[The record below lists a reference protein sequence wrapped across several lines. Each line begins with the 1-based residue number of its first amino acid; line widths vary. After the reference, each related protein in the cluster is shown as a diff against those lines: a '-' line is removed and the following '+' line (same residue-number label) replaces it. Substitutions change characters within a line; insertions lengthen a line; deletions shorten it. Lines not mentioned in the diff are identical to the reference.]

1 MSRSSGKG
9 KERQSVD
16 NRLEDCMYECY
27 EALKRGG
34 IRVKLENST
43 YICPYCYGKKREY
56 SFRELL
62 EHAYRHGR
70 DLRNA
75 DYKEKAR
82 HLALEKYMKNYLHDK
97 ESSRLEVEGNKK
109 KDTGNSL
116 PTQSDPFH
124 SRLEIGCDKKKATG
138 KQTLNSKSKPLK
150 SNIPNSSIRYESK
163 RLFVWPWMGIVANV
177 ERQFQGGRW
186 VGESGAKLRD
196 ELTTKGFDPV
206 KVHPLWSRAGHSGF
220 AIVEFK
226 KEWDGFKSAIVFDKE
241 FKVNHSGKEDY
252 FNHLSNNRGER
263 LYGWVASDDDY
274 HSQTIVGDYLRKNG
288 DLKSAYDKEAEDKQ
302 KDSNLMINLSNSLQ
316 RKNET
321 LEKMKVKVEETNAS
335 LNNLVEETDSMVRQY
350 NEEIR
355 RMQMDAHHQFAKISL
370 DHENRTLELE
380 AERKELERRERQLE
394 EREIQNEN
402 VMRNLDFQKQKN
414 KMAIVEQKKADEELW
429 KLAEEQKREKEK
441 LCQKI
446 LELEKN
452 LDAKQ
457 TLELDIERMKGALE
471 VMKHMGEEEEDM
483 EVKKRMD
490 QMENDLKEKE
500 EELDDL
506 DSLNQTLMVKER
518 MNNDQLQDA
527 RKELIN
533 YLSGNTRATIGVKK
547 MGELDSRPFHAAA
560 KRKFSPKDAD
570 VKAAELCSLWDEH
583 LRDPNWHPFKVI
595 EKDGHCEEILDDD
608 DEKLK
613 ELKSEFGE
621 EVYDAVTKSLK
632 EINEYNPSG
641 RYIVREMWNSKENKK
656 TTLKEG
662 VSYLLKQWKLSKSRR
677 S

>member
-1 MSRSSGKG
+1 MSHSSGKG

-16 NRLEDCMYECY
+16 NRLEDCIDECY
-27 EALKRGG
+27 EALKRGS

-56 SFRELL
+56 FYRELL

-97 ESSRLEVEGNKK
+97 ERSRLEVEGNKK

-116 PTQSDPFH
+116 PTLDPFH
-124 SRLEIGCDKKKATG
+124 SRLEIGCDQKKDTG
-138 KQTLNSKSKPLK
+138 KGLPTLNLIELSD
-150 SNIPNSSIRYESK
+150 IPNSSIRNEST

-177 ERQFQGGRW
+177 QTQFQGGRW
-186 VGESGAKLRD
+186 VGESGAKLRN

-274 HSQTIVGDYLRKNG
+274 NSQTIVGDYLRKNG

-302 KDSNLMINLSNSLQ
+302 KDSNLMISLSNSLQ

-321 LEKMKVKVEETNAS
+321 LEKMKIKVEETNAS
-335 LNNLVEETDSMVRQY
+335 LNNLVEENDSMVRRY
-350 NEEIR
+350 NEEIG
-355 RMQMDAHHQFAKISL
+355 RMQQVAHHQFARIYL

-394 EREIQNEN
+394 EREIQNKN
-402 VMRNLDFQKQKN
+402 VMRNLHYQKEKN

-446 LELEKN
+446 LELKKN

-471 VMKHMGEEEEDM
+471 VMKHMGEEEEEEEEVM

-490 QMENDLKEKE
+490 EIEKDLKEKE

-506 DSLNQTLMVKER
+506 ESLNQTLMVKER
-518 MNNDQLQDA
+518 TNNDQLQDA

-533 YLSGNTRATIGVKK
+533 VSVRTILYHMFK
-547 MGELDSRPFHAAA
+547 GEY
-560 KRKFSPKDAD
+560 
-570 VKAAELCSLWDEH
+570 
-583 LRDPNWHPFKVI
+583 FK
-595 EKDGHCEEILDDD
+595 C
-608 DEKLK
+608 
-613 ELKSEFGE
+613 
-621 EVYDAVTKSLK
+621 
-632 EINEYNPSG
+632 PS
-641 RYIVREMWNSKENKK
+641 I
-656 TTLKEG
+656 
-662 VSYLLKQWKLSKSRR
+662 
-677 S
+677 